1 MKKILFLSLLLIT
14 VVLFFQ
20 NCSNEFQPLDE
31 KIYGSEYYDTLSTI
45 ATMESDFDQKYLQ
58 NLINSEDIAFDS
70 LNLSSFKKNLF
81 LEEFTFFIL
90 VKNPTLKTKVDI
102 TVDQDQKTSL
112 TFDLNMLSLVHEA
125 PANNF
130 STITH
135 EISLNAPVII
145 AARVGKDPKNMLF
158 MINGEYISKV
168 PQINGNPVL
177 YNFLDS
183 MVESANTDRI
193 IIFKK
198 TLEPAEMNVYSRH
211 LAKNYGIESK
221 TSIST
226 PEIFYWD
233 YNSTNTQ
240 FLTVKGI
247 LSDKCFSCHNSWSNL
262 TEKDYTLASTN
273 SKNKILVTPKS
284 LKDSPLWYYLNG
296 SNDENTS
303 APRNMPMN
311 ANPLTTS
318 ELDVIKSWILN
329 Y

>member
-1 MKKILFLSLLLIT
+1 MKKILFLSLFLTT

-20 NCSNEFQPLDE
+20 NCSNEFQALDE
-31 KIYGSEYYDTLSTI
+31 KIYGSEYYDNLSTI

-90 VKNPTLKTKVDI
+90 VKNPTLKTKIDI

-135 EISLNAPVII
+135 ETSLNSPVII

-211 LAKNYGIESK
+211 LAKSYGIASK

-240 FLTVKGI
+240 FLTVKRI

-262 TEKDYTLASTN
+262 TEKDYTLANTN